1 MDVAK
6 ARRLS
11 IGAADE
17 VDVAI
22 LHLGERRTTAL
33 ERSHGARLELY
44 VGHSVGSY
52 MPIFFALVLL
62 HTELSLSSVD
72 NYLVMKR

>member
-1 MDVAK
+1 MDVTK

-11 IGAADE
+11 IGTTDE

-22 LHLGERRTTAL
+22 LHLGERRATAL
-33 ERSHGARLELY
+33 QRPYGARLELY

-52 MPIFFALVLL
+52 MPIFSLVLL
-62 HTELSLSSVD
+62 HAEFSLSSVD
-72 NYLVMKR
+72 NYLVMER